1 MDVLEKY
8 DAAFKRAL
16 GLSDSENLSKLA
28 YQGHE
33 KWDSVG
39 HMTLVAT
46 LEEEFSV
53 TLDLDDVIDFES
65 YLVGKDILVRY
76 GIKF

>member
-1 MDVLEKY
+1 MEAIDKY
-8 DAAFKRAL
+8 DAAFRRAF
-16 GLSDSENLSKLA
+16 GLSDSEPLDNLA

-46 LEEEFSV
+46 LEDIFAV
-53 TLDLDDVIDFES
+53 ALDLDDVIDFEN
-65 YLVGKDILVRY
+65 YAVGKEILVRY
-76 GIKF
+76 GISF

>member
-1 MDVLEKY
+1 METIYRY
-8 DAAFKRAL
+8 DSAFRRAL
-16 GLSDSENLSKLA
+16 GISETEQLEGLA

-46 LEEEFSV
+46 LEDEFSV

-65 YLVGKDILVRY
+65 YLVGREILVRY
-76 GIKF
+76 GINF